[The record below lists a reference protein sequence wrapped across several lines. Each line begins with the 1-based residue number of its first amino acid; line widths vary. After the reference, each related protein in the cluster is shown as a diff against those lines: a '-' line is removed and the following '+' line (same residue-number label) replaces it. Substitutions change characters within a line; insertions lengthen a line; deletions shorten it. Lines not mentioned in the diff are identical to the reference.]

1 MYMGLKHLHMLCA
14 VLSILLFILR
24 GALKLQGLE
33 LLRKK
38 FLRIAP
44 HVIDTVLLAS
54 AIGLAVLSAQY
65 PFAQGWLTAKV
76 IALVLYIGL
85 GLVVMR
91 FAQTQ
96 AMRTVAYVL
105 AIVVFGYIL
114 AVARSRTPL
123 PFIG

>member
-1 MYMGLKHLHMLCA
+1 MGLKHLHMLCA
-14 VLSILLFILR
+14 VLSILLFVLR
-24 GALKLQGLE
+24 GALKLQGSE

-44 HVIDTVLLAS
+44 HAIDTVLLAS
-54 AIGLAVLSAQY
+54 AVGLAVLSAQY

-96 AMRTVAYVL
+96 AVRAVAYAL